1 MTISR
6 LKIWKLFTILFW
18 TGIAGVVALLLI
30 AAIQRKDNKV
40 CKGVE
45 IRIRETG
52 SPLFIDKNDI
62 RGMLT
67 HMVPQIKGKPLSTFS
82 LKQMEKTLEGNVWIR
97 DAELYFDN
105 NEMLQVKIIER
116 TPVARIFTTSGRS
129 YYIDRELKRLPLS
142 SRFSA
147 NIPVFTG
154 CPLDN
159 NQWDISDSSALS
171 QIKAISEWLMNDAFW
186 MAQIEQISCTPA
198 GTFELSPKIGS
209 HVIQLGDGFD
219 LDNKFGKLFS
229 FYKEVLS
236 KVGWDTYSVINI
248 QYKGQVVATRKDIA
262 SPVIIA
268 KTNQLSDSI
277 KTR

>member
-1 MTISR
+1 M
-6 LKIWKLFTILFW
+6 FTILFW
-18 TGIAGVVALLLI
+18 IGIGSVTALLLI
-30 AAIQRKDNKV
+30 AAIQRKDNKI
-40 CKGVE
+40 CNGIE
-45 IRIRETG
+45 IQIRKTE
-52 SPLFIDKNDI
+52 SALFIDKNDV

-67 HMVPQIKGKPLSTFS
+67 HMVPDIKGKPLSAFN
-82 LKQMEKTLEGNVWIR
+82 LKQMEKTLEGNVWIQ

-116 TPVARIFTTSGRS
+116 TPIARIFTTGGRS
-129 YYIDRELKRLPLS
+129 YYIDKEFKRLPLS

-147 NIPVFTG
+147 NIPVFTD

-159 NQWDISDSSALS
+159 NQWDLSDSSALS
-171 QIKAISEWLMNDAFW
+171 QIKAISEWLMNDPFW

-236 KVGWDTYSVINI
+236 KAGWDTYSVINI
-248 QYKGQVVATRKDIA
+248 QYKGQVVATRKDVA
-262 SPVIIA
+262 SPVIIV
-268 KTNQLSDSI
+268 KTNQINDSI

>member
-1 MTISR
+1 M
-6 LKIWKLFTILFW
+6 FTILFW
-18 TGIAGVVALLLI
+18 IGIGAVTSLLLI
-30 AAIQRKDNKV
+30 AAIQRKDNKI
-40 CKGVE
+40 CNGIE
-45 IRIRETG
+45 IQIRETG

-67 HMVPQIKGKPLSTFS
+67 HMVPDIKGKPLSAFN
-82 LKQMEKTLEGNVWIR
+82 LKQMEKTLEGNVWIQ

-105 NEMLQVKIIER
+105 NEKLQVKIIER
-116 TPVARIFTTSGRS
+116 TPIARIFTTEGRS
-129 YYIDRELKRLPLS
+129 YYIDKEFKRLPLS

-171 QIKAISEWLMNDAFW
+171 QIKAISEWLMKDPFW
-186 MAQIEQISCTPA
+186 MAQIEQITYTSA
-198 GTFELSPKIGS
+198 GTFELSPKIGN
-209 HVIQLGDGFD
+209 HLIQLGDGFD

-248 QYKGQVVATRKDIA
+248 QYNGQVVATRKDIA
-262 SPVIIA
+262 SPVIIV
-268 KTNQLSDSI
+268 KTNQINDSI